1 MFFHKTPSEKSG
13 LEEVIDAV
21 QDRLLKEDPP
31 SDEFAK
37 TVDQL
42 DKLYKIKTSSREDR
56 VSKDVLLTVVANLAG
71 IGMILGYERANVV
84 ASKALGFVLKSRV

>member
-1 MFFHKTPSEKSG
+1 MFLHKTPSENSG

-21 QDRLLKEDPP
+21 QDRLLKADPP
-31 SDEFAK
+31 SDDFAK

-56 VSKDVLLTVVANLAG
+56 VSKDVLLTVAANLAG
-71 IGMILGYERANVV
+71 IGLILGYERANVV
-84 ASKALGFVLKSRV
+84 ASKALSFVLKSRV